1 VQRDETRRR
10 EGEAEVLAQQQ
21 HRDRVRELLTYRE
34 TLKRARLRGDRE
46 AEANLVTAIARLEAE
61 LNP

>member
-1 VQRDETRRR
+1 MVQ
-10 EGEAEVLAQQQ
+10 
-21 HRDRVRELLTYRE
+21 ELLSCRE